1 MLLHVCVPQ
10 REGDERQEERRNDMN
25 SQNGASYM
33 HTDTHTGLEILIQL
47 QPGVL
52 FRLASQTAH
61 LSPHRS

>member
-1 MLLHVCVPQ
+1 
-10 REGDERQEERRNDMN
+10 
-25 SQNGASYM
+25 M

-61 LSPHRS
+61 SSPHRSQDYFGAAASSFYWVK